1 MAVMQLMRR
10 MALILGGVL
19 LAGAASSLGLA
30 SNLGSSNTDHSSTI
44 SRSWGLELTATLLP
58 TRINTSQTVN
68 LHVAIRNLRPVPVV
82 LKEIYCSAIRP
93 VVRDSSG
100 RLMWRADYLCPLMQ
114 SYPLKRTLSPG
125 ATITSDACYGIV
137 KGSARCS
144 GIPFRI
150 LQPGYYTIG
159 GAFYDQTLPELK
171 FKIVNDDLFAAFGP
185 GGLMSPTDGQY
196 VRTANVTDALL
207 ATTRIQNLRLG
218 NAEVTVLQVEL
229 KNASAATIQLPVD
242 NCDFPLA
249 IMVHSDAMEMPL
261 PHPHLADN
269 LFHEVCDASFKRTAE
284 PIAPGQSITTQ
295 MCFDTRDHQAPWY
308 MCIGL
313 YERSI
318 ERVGVRIY
326 GFDLPEFSMMVNR

>member
-1 MAVMQLMRR
+1 ME
-10 MALILGGVL
+10 
-19 LAGAASSLGLA
+19 S
-30 SNLGSSNTDHSSTI
+30 
-44 SRSWGLELTATLLP
+44 
-58 TRINTSQTVN
+58 
-68 LHVAIRNLRPVPVV
+68 
-82 LKEIYCSAIRP
+82 YCSAIRP
-93 VVRDSSG
+93 VVWDSKH

-114 SYPLKRTLSPG
+114 PYPLTRTLSPG
-125 ATITSDACYGIV
+125 EVITGDACYGIV
-137 KGSARCS
+137 KESLRCS

-150 LQPGYYTIG
+150 LQPGFYTIG
-159 GAFYDQTLPELK
+159 GAFYDQALPELT

-185 GGLMSPTDGQY
+185 GDLMSPTDGQY

-229 KNASAATIQLPVD
+229 EHTSAATIQLPVD
-242 NCDFPLA
+242 NCDFPLGV
-249 IMVHSDAMEMPL
+249 MVHSDAMETPP

-284 PIAPGQSITTQ
+284 PIAPGQSITTR

-318 ERVGVRIY
+318 ERVGIRIY
-326 GFDLPEFSMMVNR
+326 GFDLPEFSTMVNR